1 MQTGL
6 YVSLSSQIAL
16 DRRLTTLA
24 DNVANSTT
32 VGFRATEV
40 KFNQV
45 VSDQKVADVAFVSQ
59 GNEFISTRSGG
70 ITETGGPLDFALKG
84 EAWFQVE
91 TPSGP
96 TLTRDGRFTLTD
108 LGELVTLNGYP
119 VLDAGGGPIQID
131 ASNGPI
137 QLSADGQLNQGGRP
151 VAALGLFEADLSG
164 GFVRAGNSGIIP
176 SIAPEPVVDRIDA
189 GVVQGYIEES
199 NVNAI
204 GEMTQLIQ
212 VTRAFESIASLMRD
226 SEESMNEAVRTLG
239 GSK

>member
-6 YVSLSSQIAL
+6 YVSLSSQLAL

-59 GNEFISTRSGG
+59 GNEFLSTRAGG
-70 ITETGGPLDFALKG
+70 MTETGGTLDFAIKG
-84 EAWFQVE
+84 DAWFQVE

-108 LGELVTLNGYP
+108 AGELVTLNGYA

-131 ASNGPI
+131 AANGPI
-137 QLSADGQLNQGGRP
+137 LLSADGQLNQNGQP
-151 VAALGLFEADLSG
+151 IAALGLFSADLSG
-164 GFVRAGNSGIIP
+164 GFTRAGNSGIITT
-176 SIAPEPVVDRIDA
+176 IAPEPVVDRLDA
-189 GVVQGYIEES
+189 GVVQGYVEES

-212 VTRAFESIASLMRD
+212 VTRAFESIASLLRD

-239 GSK
+239 GSR

>member
-6 YVSLSSQIAL
+6 YVSLSSQLAL

-45 VSDQKVADVAFVSQ
+45 VSDQKVADVAFVSE
-59 GNEFISTRSGG
+59 GNEFLSTRSGG
-70 ITETGGPLDFALKG
+70 LTETGGTLDFAIKG
-84 EAWFQVE
+84 DAWFQVE

-108 LGELVTLNGYP
+108 AGELVTLNGYP
-119 VLDAGGGPIQID
+119 VLDAGGAPIQLDGEAGPIT
-131 ASNGPI
+131 
-137 QLSADGQLNQGGRP
+137 LSADGQLNQSGRP
-151 VAALGLFEADLSG
+151 VAALGLFSADLSG
-164 GFVRAGNSGIIP
+164 GFVRAGNSGII
-176 SIAPEPVVDRIDA
+176 SNRAPEPIVDRVDA
-189 GVVQGYIEES
+189 GVIQGYVEES

-226 SEESMNEAVRTLG
+226 SEESLSEAVRVLG
-239 GSK
+239 GSR

>member
-6 YVSLSSQIAL
+6 YVSLSSQLAL
-16 DRRLTTLA
+16 DRRMATLA
-24 DNVANSTT
+24 DNVANSST

-45 VSDQKVADVAFVSQ
+45 ISDQKTADVAFVSQ
-59 GNEFISTRSGG
+59 GKEFISTRNGG
-70 ITETGGPLDFALKG
+70 LTQTGGTLDFAIKG

-108 LGELVTLNGYP
+108 AGELVTVNGYP

-131 ASNGPI
+131 ANGGPI
-137 QLSADGQLNQGGRP
+137 MLSADGQLNQNGRP
-151 VAALGLFEADLSG
+151 VAALGIFEADLSG

-176 SIAPEPVVDRIDA
+176 TLAPQPIVDRVDA
-189 GVVQGYIEES
+189 GVMQGYVEES

-212 VTRAFESIASLMRD
+212 VTRAFENIAALMRGSED
-226 SEESMNEAVRTLG
+226 SLKEAIRTFG
-239 GSK
+239 GNR

>member
-6 YVSLSSQIAL
+6 YVSLSSQLAL
-16 DRRLTTLA
+16 ERRMATLA

-45 VSDQKVADVAFVSQ
+45 VSDQKTADVAFVSE
-59 GNEFISTRSGG
+59 GKEFLSGRSGG
-70 ITETGGPLDFALKG
+70 ITETGGPLDFAIRG

-108 LGELVTLNGYP
+108 AGDLVTLNGYP

-131 ASNGPI
+131 ATAGPVT
-137 QLSADGQLNQGGRP
+137 LSADGQLNQAGRP
-151 VAALGLFEADLSG
+151 VTSLG
-164 GFVRAGNSGIIP
+164 I
-176 SIAPEPVVDRIDA
+176 
-189 GVVQGYIEES
+189 
-199 NVNAI
+199 
-204 GEMTQLIQ
+204 
-212 VTRAFESIASLMRD
+212 
-226 SEESMNEAVRTLG
+226 
-239 GSK
+239 

>member
-6 YVSLSSQIAL
+6 YVSLSSQLAL

-45 VSDQKVADVAFVSQ
+45 ISDQKVADVAFVSQ
-59 GNEFISTRSGG
+59 GDEFISQRSGG
-70 ITETGGPLDFALKG
+70 ITETGGALDFAIKG
-84 EAWFQVE
+84 DAWFQVE

-108 LGELVTLNGYP
+108 AGELVTLNGYP

-131 ASNGPI
+131 ATNGTI
-137 QLSADGQLNQGGRP
+137 QLSADGQLNQNGRP
-151 VAALGLFEADLSG
+151 VASLGLFSADLAG
-164 GFVRAGNSGIIP
+164 GFTRAGNSGIISKIP
-176 SIAPEPVVDRIDA
+176 PEPVVDRVDA
-189 GVVQGYIEES
+189 GVVQGYVEES

>member
-16 DRRLTTLA
+16 DRRLATLA

-45 VSDQKVADVAFVSQ
+45 VSDQKTADVAFVSQ
-59 GNEFISTRSGG
+59 GKEFLSTRSGG
-70 ITETGGPLDFALKG
+70 ITETGGTLDFAIKG
-84 EAWFQVE
+84 DAWFQVE
-91 TPSGP
+91 TPAGP

-108 LGELVTLNGYP
+108 AGELVTLNGYA
-119 VLDAGGGPIQID
+119 VLDAGGAPIQID
-131 ASNGPI
+131 GNNGPVT
-137 QLSADGQLNQGGRP
+137 LSGDGQLNQNGQP
-151 VAALGLFEADLSG
+151 VAALGLFDADLSG
-164 GFVRAGNSGIIP
+164 GFVRAGNSGVITRIP
-176 SIAPEPVVDRIDA
+176 PEPVIDRVDA
-189 GVVQGYIEES
+189 GVVQGYVEES

-226 SEESMNEAVRTLG
+226 SEESLKEAIRTFG
-239 GSK
+239 GSR

>member
-6 YVSLSSQIAL
+6 YVSLSSQLAL

-59 GNEFISTRSGG
+59 GNEFISTRAGG
-70 ITETGGPLDFALKG
+70 MTETGGTLDFAIKG
-84 EAWFQVE
+84 DAWFQVE

-108 LGELVTLNGYP
+108 AGELVTLNGYA

-131 ASNGPI
+131 AANGPI
-137 QLSADGQLNQGGRP
+137 LLSADGQLNQNGQP
-151 VAALGLFEADLSG
+151 IAALGLFSADMSG
-164 GFVRAGNSGIIP
+164 GFTRAGNSGIITTIP
-176 SIAPEPVVDRIDA
+176 PEPVVDRLDA
-189 GVVQGYIEES
+189 GVVQGYVEES

-212 VTRAFESIASLMRD
+212 VTRAFESIASLLRD

-239 GSK
+239 GSR

>member
-16 DRRLTTLA
+16 DRRMATLA

-45 VSDQKVADVAFVSQ
+45 VSDQKTANVAFVSQ
-59 GNEFISTRSGG
+59 GDEFISTRNGG
-70 ITETGGPLDFALKG
+70 LTETGGQFDFAIKG

-108 LGELVTLNGYP
+108 AGELVTLNGYP

-131 ASNGPI
+131 ANAG
-137 QLSADGQLNQGGRP
+137 QVLLSADGQLNQGGRP
-151 VAALGLFEADLSG
+151 VAALGIFEADLSA

-176 SIAPEPVVDRIDA
+176 TNQPQPIVDRVDA
-189 GVVQGYIEES
+189 GVVQGYVEES

-212 VTRAFESIASLMRD
+212 VTRAFENIAALMRSSED
-226 SEESMNEAVRTLG
+226 SMSEAVRTLG

>member
-16 DRRLTTLA
+16 ERRLNTLA

-40 KFNQV
+40 KFNEV

-59 GNEFISTRSGG
+59 GNEFISTRAGG
-70 ITETGGPLDFALKG
+70 LTETGGTLDFAIKG
-84 EAWFQVE
+84 DAWFQVE

-108 LGELVTLNGYP
+108 AGELVTLNGYP

-131 ASNGPI
+131 ATNGAI
-137 QLSADGQLNQGGRP
+137 QLSADGQLNQNGRP

-164 GFVRAGNSGIIP
+164 GFTRAGNSGVISKIP
-176 SIAPEPVVDRIDA
+176 PEPVIDRIDA
-189 GVVQGYIEES
+189 GVVQGYVEES

>member
-6 YVSLSSQIAL
+6 YVSLSSQLAL
-16 DRRLTTLA
+16 ERRMATLA

-32 VGFRATEV
+32 DGFRATEV

-45 VSDQKVADVAFVSQ
+45 VTDQKTADVAFVSE
-59 GNEFISTRSGG
+59 GKEFLSGRSGG
-70 ITETGGPLDFALKG
+70 ITETGGPLDFAIKG
-84 EAWFQVE
+84 DAWFQVE

-108 LGELVTLNGYP
+108 AGELVTLNGYP

-131 ASNGPI
+131 ATAGPI
-137 QLSADGQLNQGGRP
+137 TLSADGQLNQAGRP
-151 VAALGLFEADLSG
+151 VTSLGIFQADLSG
-164 GFVRAGNSGIIP
+164 GFVRAGNSGIITTIP
-176 SIAPEPVVDRIDA
+176 PEPIVDRVDA
-189 GVVQGYIEES
+189 GVVQGYVEES

-212 VTRAFESIASLMRD
+212 VTRAFESVASLIRD
-226 SEESMNEAVRTLG
+226 SEDSMKDAMNTLG
-239 GSK
+239 GSR

>member
-16 DRRLTTLA
+16 DRRMATLA

-40 KFNQV
+40 KFNEV
-45 VSDQKVADVAFVSQ
+45 VSNQKTADVAFVTP
-59 GNEFISTRSGG
+59 GDEFIVTRNGG
-70 ITETGGPLDFALKG
+70 LTETGGQLDFAIKG
-84 EAWFQVE
+84 DAWFQIE

-108 LGELVTLNGYP
+108 AGELVTLNGYP

-131 ASNGPI
+131 AAAGPVK
-137 QLSADGQLNQGGRP
+137 LSADGQLNQGGRP
-151 VAALGLFEADLSG
+151 VAALGIFEADLSA
-164 GFVRAGNSGIIP
+164 GFVRAGNSGVISANP
-176 SIAPEPVVDRIDA
+176 PQPVVDRVDA
-189 GVVQGYIEES
+189 GIVQGFIEES

-212 VTRAFESIASLMRD
+212 VTRAFESIASLMRSSED
-226 SEESMNEAVRTLG
+226 SLSEAVRTLG

>member
-6 YVSLSSQIAL
+6 YVSLSSQLAL

-24 DNVANSTT
+24 DNVANATT

-45 VSDQKVADVAFVSQ
+45 VSDQKTAHVAFVSE
-59 GNEFISTRSGG
+59 GKEFLTTRSGG
-70 ITETGGPLDFALKG
+70 ITETGGMLDFAIKG
-84 EAWFQVE
+84 DAWFQVQ

-108 LGELVTLNGYP
+108 AGELVTLNGYA
-119 VLDAGGGPIQID
+119 VLDAGGAPIQIE
-131 ASNGPI
+131 AGNGPVT
-137 QLSADGQLNQGGRP
+137 LSADGQLNQNGQP
-151 VAALGLFEADLSG
+151 IAAIGLFSADLSA

-176 SIAPEPVVDRIDA
+176 RLPPEPVVDRVDA
-189 GVVQGYIEES
+189 GVIQGYMEES

-204 GEMTQLIQ
+204 SEMTQLIQ
-212 VTRAFESIASLMRD
+212 VTRAFESIASLIRD
-226 SEESMNEAVRTLG
+226 SEASLSEAVRVLG
-239 GSK
+239 GSR

>member
-6 YVSLSSQIAL
+6 YVSLSSQLAL

-59 GNEFISTRSGG
+59 GNEFLSTRAGG
-70 ITETGGPLDFALKG
+70 MTETGGTLDFAIKG
-84 EAWFQVE
+84 DAWFQVE

-108 LGELVTLNGYP
+108 AGELVTLNGYA
-119 VLDAGGGPIQID
+119 VLDAGGGPIQLD
-131 ASNGPI
+131 AANGPI
-137 QLSADGQLNQGGRP
+137 LLSADGQLNQNGQP
-151 VAALGLFEADLSG
+151 IAALGLFSADLSG
-164 GFVRAGNSGIIP
+164 GFTRAGNSGIITT
-176 SIAPEPVVDRIDA
+176 IAPEPVVDRLDA
-189 GVVQGYIEES
+189 GVVQGYVEES

-212 VTRAFESIASLMRD
+212 VTRAFESIASLLRD

-239 GSK
+239 GSR

>member
-6 YVSLSSQIAL
+6 YVSLSSQLAL

-59 GNEFISTRSGG
+59 GNEFLSTRAGG
-70 ITETGGPLDFALKG
+70 MTETGGTLDFAIKG
-84 EAWFQVE
+84 DAWFQVE

-108 LGELVTLNGYP
+108 AGELVTLNGYA

-131 ASNGPI
+131 AANGPI
-137 QLSADGQLNQGGRP
+137 LLSADGQLNQNGQP
-151 VAALGLFEADLSG
+151 IAALGLFSADMSG
-164 GFVRAGNSGIIP
+164 GFTRAGNSGIITTIP
-176 SIAPEPVVDRIDA
+176 PEPVVDRLDA
-189 GVVQGYIEES
+189 GVVQGYVEES

-212 VTRAFESIASLMRD
+212 VTRAFESIASLLRD

-239 GSK
+239 GSR

>member
-45 VSDQKVADVAFVSQ
+45 VSDQKVADVSFVSQ
-59 GNEFISTRSGG
+59 GNEFISTRNGG
-70 ITETGGPLDFALKG
+70 ITETGGTLDFAIKG
-84 EAWFQVE
+84 DAWFQVE

-108 LGELVTLNGYP
+108 AGELVTLNGYP

-131 ASNGPI
+131 ANAGPVM
-137 QLSADGQLNQGGRP
+137 LSADGQLNQAGRP
-151 VAALGLFEADLSG
+151 VAALGIFEADLSA

-176 SIAPEPVVDRIDA
+176 SNRPQPIIDRVDA
-189 GVVQGYIEES
+189 GVVQGYVEES

-212 VTRAFESIASLMRD
+212 VTRAFENIASLMRD

-239 GSK
+239 GSR

>member
-6 YVSLSSQIAL
+6 YVSLSPQLAL

-59 GNEFISTRSGG
+59 GNEFLSTRAGG
-70 ITETGGPLDFALKG
+70 MTETGGTLDFAIKG
-84 EAWFQVE
+84 DAWFQVE

-108 LGELVTLNGYP
+108 AGELVTLNGYA

-131 ASNGPI
+131 AANGPI
-137 QLSADGQLNQGGRP
+137 LLSADGQLNQNGQP
-151 VAALGLFEADLSG
+151 IAALGLFSADMSG
-164 GFVRAGNSGIIP
+164 GFTRAGNSGIITTIP
-176 SIAPEPVVDRIDA
+176 PEPVVDRLDA
-189 GVVQGYIEES
+189 GVVQGYVEES

-212 VTRAFESIASLMRD
+212 VTRAFESIASLLRD

-239 GSK
+239 GSR

>member
-6 YVSLSSQIAL
+6 YVSLSSQLAL
-16 DRRLTTLA
+16 DRRMATLA
-24 DNVANSTT
+24 DNVANSST

-45 VSDQKVADVAFVSQ
+45 VSDQKTADVAFVSQ
-59 GNEFISTRSGG
+59 GREFISTRSGG
-70 ITETGGPLDFALKG
+70 LTQTGGTLDFAIKG

-108 LGELVTLNGYP
+108 AGELVTVNGYP
-119 VLDAGGGPIQID
+119 VLDAGGSPIQID
-131 ASNGPI
+131 ANGGPI
-137 QLSADGQLNQGGRP
+137 TLSADGQLNQNGRP
-151 VAALGLFEADLSG
+151 VAALGIFEADLSG

-176 SIAPEPVVDRIDA
+176 TLAPQPIVDRVDA
-189 GVVQGYIEES
+189 GVMQGYVEES

-212 VTRAFESIASLMRD
+212 VTRAFENIAALMRGSED
-226 SEESMNEAVRTLG
+226 SLKEAIRTFG
-239 GSK
+239 GNR

>member
-6 YVSLSSQIAL
+6 YVSLSSQLAL
-16 DRRLTTLA
+16 DRRMTTLA

-45 VSDQKVADVAFVSQ
+45 VSDQKTADVAFVSE
-59 GNEFISTRSGG
+59 GNEFLSTRAGG
-70 ITETGGPLDFALKG
+70 LTETGGSLDFAIKG
-84 EAWFQVE
+84 DAWFQVE
-91 TPSGP
+91 TPMGP

-108 LGELVTLNGYP
+108 AGELVTLNGYA
-119 VLDAGGGPIQID
+119 VLDAGGGPIQLD
-131 ASNGPI
+131 PANGPI
-137 QLSADGQLNQGGRP
+137 QLSADGQLNQNGRP
-151 VAALGLFEADLSG
+151 VAALGIFEADLSG
-164 GFVRAGNSGIIP
+164 GFARAGNSGIITNIP
-176 SIAPEPVVDRIDA
+176 PEPVVDRMDA
-189 GVVQGYIEES
+189 GVSQGYVEES

-226 SEESMNEAVRTLG
+226 SEESLNEAVRTLG
-239 GSK
+239 GSR

>member
-16 DRRLTTLA
+16 DRRMATLA

-40 KFNQV
+40 KFNQII
-45 VSDQKVADVAFVSQ
+45 SDQKTADVAFVSE
-59 GNEFISTRSGG
+59 GNEFLSTRSGG
-70 ITETGGPLDFALKG
+70 ITETGGTLDFAIKG
-84 EAWFQVE
+84 DSWFQVE
-91 TPSGP
+91 TPAGP
-96 TLTRDGRFTLTD
+96 TLTRDGRFTLTEA
-108 LGELVTLNGYP
+108 GELVTLNGYA

-131 ASNGPI
+131 VNNGPI
-137 QLSADGQLNQGGRP
+137 TLSADGQLNQNGQP
-151 VAALGLFEADLSG
+151 VAALGLFDADLSG
-164 GFVRAGNSGIIP
+164 GFVRAGNSGIITT
-176 SIAPEPVVDRIDA
+176 IAPEPVLDRVDA
-189 GVVQGYIEES
+189 GVVQGYVEES

-226 SEESMNEAVRTLG
+226 SEESLNEAVRTLG
-239 GSK
+239 GSR

>member
-6 YVSLSSQIAL
+6 YVSLSSQLAL

-59 GNEFISTRSGG
+59 GNEFLSTRAGG
-70 ITETGGPLDFALKG
+70 MTETGGTLDFAIKG
-84 EAWFQVE
+84 DAWFQVE

-108 LGELVTLNGYP
+108 AGELVTLNGYA
-119 VLDAGGGPIQID
+119 VLDAGGGPIDPQ
-131 ASNGPI
+131 P
-137 QLSADGQLNQGGRP
+137 R
-151 VAALGLFEADLSG
+151 
-164 GFVRAGNSGIIP
+164 R
-176 SIAPEPVVDRIDA
+176 RILLHRR
-189 GVVQGYIEES
+189 
-199 NVNAI
+199 N
-204 GEMTQLIQ
+204 LH
-212 VTRAFESIASLMRD
+212 TRACAPRRRSGDGRHHRVSKTQR
-226 SEESMNEAVRTLG
+226 AVRLQDRG
-239 GSK
+239 GDARACLHQPSRLAGQGRGWRRFHRDLMT

>member
-6 YVSLSSQIAL
+6 YVSLSSQLAL

-45 VSDQKVADVAFVSQ
+45 ISDQKVADVAFVSQ
-59 GNEFISTRSGG
+59 GNEFISTRAGG
-70 ITETGGPLDFALKG
+70 MTETGGTLDFAIKG
-84 EAWFQVE
+84 DAWFQVE

-96 TLTRDGRFTLTD
+96 TLTRDGRFTLTEA
-108 LGELVTLNGYP
+108 GELVTLNGYA
-119 VLDAGGGPIQID
+119 VLDAGGGPIQLD
-131 ASNGPI
+131 GANGPI
-137 QLSADGQLNQGGRP
+137 VLSADGQLNQNGQP
-151 VAALGLFEADLSG
+151 VAALGLFSADLSG
-164 GFVRAGNSGIIP
+164 GFTRAGNSGLITTIP
-176 SIAPEPVVDRIDA
+176 PEPVIDRLDA
-189 GVVQGYIEES
+189 GVVQGYVEES

-212 VTRAFESIASLMRD
+212 VTRAFESIASLLRD

-239 GSK
+239 GSR

>member
-6 YVSLSSQIAL
+6 YVSLSSQLAL

-45 VSDQKVADVAFVSQ
+45 VSDQKVADVSFVSQ
-59 GNEFISTRSGG
+59 GSGG
-70 ITETGGPLDFALKG
+70 ITETGGTLDFAIKG
-84 EAWFQVE
+84 DAWFQVE

-108 LGELVTLNGYP
+108 AGELVTLNGYP

-131 ASNGPI
+131 ATNGAI
-137 QLSADGQLNQGGRP
+137 QLSADGQLNQNGRP
-151 VAALGLFEADLSG
+151 VASLGLFSADLSG
-164 GFVRAGNSGIIP
+164 GFTRAGNSGIISTIP
-176 SIAPEPVVDRIDA
+176 PEPVVDRVDA
-189 GVVQGYIEES
+189 GVVQGYVEES